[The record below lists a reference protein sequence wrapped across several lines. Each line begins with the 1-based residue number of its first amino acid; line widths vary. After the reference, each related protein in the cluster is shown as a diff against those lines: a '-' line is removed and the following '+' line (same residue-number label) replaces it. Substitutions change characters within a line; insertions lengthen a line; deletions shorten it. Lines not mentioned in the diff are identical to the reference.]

1 MNPDQLQKLDKI
13 PREIGRSL
21 WELVQVIRRLA
32 DDQTSLAARLAAL
45 EARESFDRPTP
56 ADQLN
61 GNGGATDDD

>member
-1 MNPDQLQKLDKI
+1 M
-13 PREIGRSL
+13 
-21 WELVQVIRRLA
+21 IRRLA